1 MQAFNDLR
9 QAARDRRDKLIA
21 KARQEYE
28 DILAKLAVV
37 ERDLLGREPG
47 SLRSIQASV
56 ERVIPA
62 DRPFTGADIL
72 LALEAIDPRRPW
84 RRRSVDHS
92 IARLRQKGLVR
103 RLSKPRNG
111 GQRGS
116 SPATYVRAESP
127 VKPSPFAAMQLTGP
141 CTSTTVPARP
151 R

>member
-37 ERDLLGREPG
+37 ERDLLGRDPG
-47 SLRSIQASV
+47 SLRSKQASV

-72 LALEAIDPRRPW
+72 LALEATDPRRPW
-84 RRRSVDHS
+84 RRGSVLRSCADHAGLLP
-92 IARLRQKGLVR
+92 IIRERLYLR
-103 RLSKPRNG
+103 
-111 GQRGS
+111 
-116 SPATYVRAESP
+116 YVP
-127 VKPSPFAAMQLTGP
+127 
-141 CTSTTVPARP
+141 TTFGIVLD
-151 R
+151 